1 MSSCGICLQWSSEQ
15 LFTTSTVCS
24 RCDRAVFNIN
34 IIFDSLESSALK
46 MRSLSWLWLL
56 SADLSLLLALSS
68 LLLLHPTAAEDTL
81 EAVDD
86 QELAKLID
94 QEQYVLVLFGEC
106 GFYLLQVLCN

>member
-1 MSSCGICLQWSSEQ
+1 MSV
-15 LFTTSTVCS
+15 LFLFFSLS
-24 RCDRAVFNIN
+24 LFLFNIN
-34 IIFDSLESSALK
+34 IIFDSLESPALK

-86 QELAKLID
+86 HELAKLID

-106 GFYLLQVLCN
+106 VFLLLQILCNLQ